1 MKLYRPSLV
10 HPPVTDRF
18 PPMSASA
25 SPVLQRA
32 SALGVVPA
40 AAPTPPSAGIR
51 VGTPE
56 FRRLRRAMF
65 LGGFAT
71 FSLLYCVQPL
81 LPLFSHDWQ
90 VSPAQASTVL
100 SAATGGLAL
109 TLVVASAIS
118 DRIGRR
124 GLMVG
129 AVLLAAL
136 LGLACAAAAGLP
148 QLVWLRALE
157 GIALAGLPAV
167 AMAYLSEE
175 MEPRGLATAMGLY
188 IAGSAFGGMSGRIAT
203 AWLAELWDWR
213 AAMAAQAL
221 LALAIGLVFWKSLP
235 PSRAFRPRPL
245 RAAALAA
252 GVRLHLA
259 DAGLPWLY
267 ALAFLLMGCFVS
279 LYNYLGYRLAG
290 APFGLGAGW
299 IGTLSVFY
307 VSGMLG
313 SGWTGR
319 LAERYGLRRVL
330 WVMTA
335 LMLAGLLATLADALP
350 VLLAGVA
357 LATFGFFGAH
367 ATASAWVGRRAREAR
382 GLASALYLCAYYA
395 GSSLLGSVSG
405 LVWHVDGWNA
415 VVVLLATLLL
425 ACLGIALRLRSV
437 PPLAGVAAP

>member
-1 MKLYRPSLV
+1 
-10 HPPVTDRF
+10 
-18 PPMSASA
+18 MSA
-25 SPVLQRA
+25 P
-32 SALGVVPA
+32 ALAAPRLPALRHAGFADPA
-40 AAPTPPSAGIR
+40 AAEPAAGIR
-51 VGTPE
+51 IGTPE
-56 FRRLRRAMF
+56 FRQMRRALF

-81 LPLFSHDWQ
+81 LPLFSQDWRL
-90 VSPAQASTVL
+90 SPAQASTVL
-100 SAATGGLAL
+100 SAATGALAL
-109 TLVVASAIS
+109 TLIFASAVS

-136 LGLACAAAAGLP
+136 LGLACAFASGPA

-167 AMAYLSEE
+167 AMAYVSEE
-175 MEPRGLATAMGLY
+175 MEARGLATAMGLY

-213 AAMAAQAL
+213 GAMAVQAL
-221 LALAIGLVFWKSLP
+221 VALAIGLVFWRSLP

-245 RAAALAA
+245 RLSALRA
-252 GVRLHLA
+252 GVRLHLT

-290 APFGLGAGW
+290 APFGFGAGW

-307 VSGMLG
+307 VSGMVG

-319 LAERYGLRRVL
+319 LTARYGMQRVIAG
-330 WVMTA
+330 MTV
-335 LMLAGLLATLADALP
+335 LMLAGLLATLSEALP
-350 VLLAGVA
+350 LLLGGVA
-357 LATFGFFGAH
+357 VATFGFFGAH
-367 ATASAWVGRRAREAR
+367 AGASAWVGRRAREAR

-405 LVWHVDGWNA
+405 LVWHLDGWNA
-415 VVVLLATLLL
+415 VVALLATLL
-425 ACLGIALRLRSV
+425 AGCLLIAWRLRR
-437 PPLAGVAAP
+437 LAAVEA

>member
-1 MKLYRPSLV
+1 M
-10 HPPVTDRF
+10 HHAGFTD
-18 PPMSASA
+18 
-25 SPVLQRA
+25 
-32 SALGVVPA
+32 PA
-40 AAPTPPSAGIR
+40 GPQAGIR

-56 FRRLRRAMF
+56 YRQMRRALF

-81 LPLFSHDWQ
+81 LPLYSHEWQ
-90 VSPAQASTVL
+90 VAPAQASTVL

-109 TLVVASAIS
+109 TLILASAVS
-118 DRIGRR
+118 DRLGRR
-124 GLMVG
+124 GLMAG
-129 AVLLAAL
+129 AVLLASL
-136 LGLACAAAAGLP
+136 LGLACSMAAGLA

-157 GIALAGLPAV
+157 GIVLAGLPAV
-167 AMAYLSEE
+167 AMAYVSEE

-213 AAMAAQAL
+213 SAMAAQAL
-221 LALAIGLVFWKSLP
+221 LSLGIGLVFWKSLP
-235 PSRAFRPRPL
+235 ASRAFRPRPL
-245 RAAALAA
+245 RLDALRA
-252 GVRLHLA
+252 GLRLHLS

-290 APFGLGAGW
+290 APFGFGAGW

-319 LAERYGLRRVL
+319 LTARYGVQRVIM
-330 WVMTA
+330 VMTL
-335 LMLAGLLATLADALP
+335 LMLAGLLATLSAALP
-350 VLLAGVA
+350 LLLAGVA
-357 LATFGFFGAH
+357 LATFGYFGAH
-367 ATASAWVGRRAREAR
+367 AGASAWVGRRAREAR
-382 GLASALYLCAYYA
+382 GLASALYLSAYYA

-405 LVWHVDGWNA
+405 LVWHLDGWSA
-415 VVVLLATLLL
+415 VVALLATLL
-425 ACLGIALRLRSV
+425 AGCLLIAWRLRR
-437 PPLAGVAAP
+437 LAASEA

>member
-1 MKLYRPSLV
+1 M
-10 HPPVTDRF
+10 HHAGFTD
-18 PPMSASA
+18 
-25 SPVLQRA
+25 
-32 SALGVVPA
+32 PA
-40 AAPTPPSAGIR
+40 GPQAGIR

-56 FRRLRRAMF
+56 YRQMRRALF

-81 LPLFSHDWQ
+81 LPLYSHEWR
-90 VSPAQASTVL
+90 VAPAQASTVL

-109 TLVVASAIS
+109 TLILASAVS
-118 DRIGRR
+118 DRLGRR
-124 GLMVG
+124 GLMAG
-129 AVLLAAL
+129 AVLLASL
-136 LGLACAAAAGLP
+136 LGLACSMAAGLA

-157 GIALAGLPAV
+157 GIVLAGLPAV
-167 AMAYLSEE
+167 AMAYVSEE

-213 AAMAAQAL
+213 SAMAAQAL
-221 LALAIGLVFWKSLP
+221 LSLGIGLVFWKSLP
-235 PSRAFRPRPL
+235 ASRAFRPRPL
-245 RAAALAA
+245 RLDALRA
-252 GVRLHLA
+252 GLRLHLS

-290 APFGLGAGW
+290 APFGFGAGW

-319 LAERYGLRRVL
+319 LTARYGVQRVIM
-330 WVMTA
+330 VMTL
-335 LMLAGLLATLADALP
+335 LMLAGLLATLSEALP
-350 VLLAGVA
+350 LLLAGVA
-357 LATFGFFGAH
+357 LATFGYFGAH
-367 ATASAWVGRRAREAR
+367 AGASAWVGRRAREAR
-382 GLASALYLCAYYA
+382 GLASALYLSAYYA

-405 LVWHVDGWNA
+405 LVWHLDGWSA
-415 VVVLLATLLL
+415 VVALLATLL
-425 ACLGIALRLRSV
+425 AGCLLIAWRLRR
-437 PPLAGVAAP
+437 LAASEA